1 VPQITDVSLAVSSP
15 PRSNRYMSTFVDRI
29 RSRRDA
35 ARRSRA
41 IERALRSSP
50 SLAVRNEIMA
60 IANRYQ

>member
-1 VPQITDVSLAVSSP
+1 
-15 PRSNRYMSTFVDRI
+15 MSTFVDRI